1 MVVEQLPGQVREF
14 ARYLNGLLARLDQGA
29 GWCGVFW
36 ERDPDG
42 MRACLEGY
50 EVPPWDVV
58 DALLQDLAAGY
69 GTGTVAPESEQA
81 RALHRAAL
89 AAFDTRPGARDT
101 LGDRLDVMLREQKY
115 AAERLA
121 ELGRSLA
128 SAASHEEAEGLRLDL
143 AWAHDDH
150 ERASARCVE
159 LRYRLDQLA
168 RRAVSRAPFQHR
180 DRDDEADLFTGR
192 PQRNPHPADAPA
204 GDPLP
209 LPRQRTHPDE
219 QHPADTPA
227 TWYTDGA
234 RDSGHTTE
242 EAGAPGPG
250 DEASTWRA
258 GSGRPSDADGSRP
271 AAYGDGRQGPGGE
284 SPAWRDGAREND
296 DLGPGRRNSGE
307 GAPAWRDGSGR
318 DGSRPAAAYDEDR
331 SANGPG
337 SGDESSAWSASARYG
352 GDRSSGRRDADDD
365 ASTWRSGAHPA
376 AYVDDRDLG
385 RRGPGDEAAA
395 WRDGVRRAGRAA
407 DQGGA
412 HPAAYV
418 DDHDLGRQAP
428 GDEAPAW
435 RDAVRRTGRAADQ
448 EGGNPAAY
456 GDGLGPG
463 RRDFGDGAP
472 TWRDGTRRT
481 GRDAEPD
488 GTTSGGDRVPGGQDS
503 GDGVSVGRG
512 GGRRSGQGDDPAG
525 ARQDDAPGGS
535 TAPQLPADWYEPSV
549 PAPAPAPEPAPAERR
564 PASKQRAKRRARG
577 SARFAGMIDDADTG
591 ATPDVDPTG
600 APVMPAPA
608 ATPGRRNPR
617 GARFAGAGAAA
628 KSATPVRVALD
639 DDARHDTIDTVRTL
653 VRLRGEGRTG
663 EAHALLVEASQ
674 WPAAR
679 FPLLAAELHRAG
691 LGADWATLL
700 WEAASLPADRLVAAA
715 DALVAAGRA
724 TDGEQILRQG
734 MARPAQEVGEAV
746 LRLAEKGS
754 RREVRALLDAYVRVR
769 TPEEAARSVAAD
781 PQRLVPLLL
790 EAARGASED
799 RYWDLVH
806 ALRVAGHSA

>member
-1 MVVEQLPGQVREF
+1 MAVEQLPGQVREF
-14 ARYLNGLLARLDQGA
+14 ARYLNGLLARLDQDA

-36 ERDPDG
+36 QRDPDG
-42 MRACLEGY
+42 MRACLEGA

-69 GTGTVAPESEQA
+69 GTAVVASEAEPA
-81 RALHRAAL
+81 RALHQSAL
-89 AAFDTRPGARDT
+89 AAFDTRPDARDT

-128 SAASHEEAEGLRLDL
+128 SAATHEEAEGLRLDL

-168 RRAVSRAPFQHR
+168 RRVVSRAPSPHR

-192 PQRNPHPADAPA
+192 VQHTPHPADAPA
-204 GDPLP
+204 GDSMP
-209 LPRQRTHPDE
+209 LPRQRTHLDGQRPAGTEAAWYDE
-219 QHPADTPA
+219 APAWRDGTRGPGHP
-227 TWYTDGA
+227 TD
-234 RDSGHTTE
+234 
-242 EAGAPGPG
+242 EAGAHPTAYGTDRAPGGPGSG
-250 DEASTWRA
+250 DEARTWRT
-258 GSGRPSDADGSRP
+258 GSGHAPDEAAARP
-271 AAYGDGRQGPGGE
+271 AAHGDDPGPGRQGPGGE
-284 SPAWRDGAREND
+284 ARAWRDGARESD
-296 DLGPGRRNSGE
+296 DLGQGRRNPGESTSAWRDGTGREGARPAAYGDDRGPDGQGSGDESFAWRE
-307 GAPAWRDGSGR
+307 GARYGGDRGSGQRDADGTAPAWRDGTDR
-318 DGSRPAAAYDEDR
+318 DG
-331 SANGPG
+331 
-337 SGDESSAWSASARYG
+337 AR
-352 GDRSSGRRDADDD
+352 
-365 ASTWRSGAHPA
+365 
-376 AYVDDRDLG
+376 
-385 RRGPGDEAAA
+385 
-395 WRDGVRRAGRAA
+395 
-407 DQGGA
+407 
-412 HPAAYV
+412 
-418 DDHDLGRQAP
+418 
-428 GDEAPAW
+428 
-435 RDAVRRTGRAADQ
+435 
-448 EGGNPAAY
+448 PAAY
-456 GDGLGPG
+456 GDDRGPG
-463 RRDFGDGAP
+463 RQGPGDGASA
-472 TWRDGTRRT
+472 WRDGARR
-481 GRDAEPD
+481 GE
-488 GTTSGGDRVPGGQDS
+488 DRGSGGQDS
-503 GDGVSVGRG
+503 GDGVFVGRDG
-512 GGRRSGQGDDPAG
+512 GPRSGQGDAPDE
-525 ARQDDAPGGS
+525 ARQADAPGGTGAS
-535 TAPQLPADWYEPSV
+535 AERTTPPQLPADWYEPS
-549 PAPAPAPEPAPAERR
+549 APAPEPVDPR

-591 ATPDVDPTG
+591 ATPTVDPTR

-608 ATPGRRNPR
+608 ATPGRRTPR
-617 GARFAGAGAAA
+617 GARFAGAAAAA
-628 KSATPVRVALD
+628 KPAAPVREALD

-663 EAHALLVEASQ
+663 EAHALLVESSQ

-700 WEAASLPADRLVAAA
+700 WEAASLPVDRLVDAA

-746 LRLAEKGS
+746 LRLAQDGR

-769 TPEEAARSVAAD
+769 TPAEAARSVAVD

-799 RYWDLVH
+799 CYWDLVH

>member
-1 MVVEQLPGQVREF
+1 MAVEQLPGQVREF

-42 MRACLEGY
+42 MRACLDGH

-69 GTGTVAPESEQA
+69 GTGPVAPEAEQA
-81 RALHRAAL
+81 RALHQAAL

-128 SAASHEEAEGLRLDL
+128 SAATHEEAEGLRLDL

-168 RRAVSRAPFQHR
+168 RRTVSRAPFPHR
-180 DRDDEADLFTGR
+180 DRDDEADLFAGR
-192 PQRNPHPADAPA
+192 AQNTPHPAD
-204 GDPLP
+204 DPLT

-219 QHPADTPA
+219 QRYD
-227 TWYTDGA
+227 
-234 RDSGHTTE
+234 
-242 EAGAPGPG
+242 
-250 DEASTWRA
+250 
-258 GSGRPSDADGSRP
+258 DA
-271 AAYGDGRQGPGGE
+271 
-284 SPAWRDGAREND
+284 PAWRDGPHGPAHPTDESAARPTAYGDDRGTGGPVSGDEAPAWPDGARSND
-296 DLGPGRRNSGE
+296 DLGPGRRISGE
-307 GAPAWRDGSGR
+307 GAPAWRDGAGR
-318 DGSRPAAAYDEDR
+318 AGDRHEVRPAAY
-331 SANGPG
+331 
-337 SGDESSAWSASARYG
+337 GD
-352 GDRSSGRRDADDD
+352 D
-365 ASTWRSGAHPA
+365 
-376 AYVDDRDLG
+376 
-385 RRGPGDEAAA
+385 RGPG
-395 WRDGVRRAGRAA
+395 R
-407 DQGGA
+407 QG
-412 HPAAYV
+412 
-418 DDHDLGRQAP
+418 P

-435 RDAVRRTGRAADQ
+435 RDGARRAGRAADQ
-448 EGGNPAAY
+448 DGGRHGSDRSAGRADDQDRQGEGRG
-456 GDGLGPG
+456 
-463 RRDFGDGAP
+463 
-472 TWRDGTRRT
+472 
-481 GRDAEPD
+481 
-488 GTTSGGDRVPGGQDS
+488 PGGQDS
-503 GDGVSVGRG
+503 GDGVSVGRD
-512 GGRRSGQGDDPAG
+512 GGRRFGPGGDPDG
-525 ARQDDAPGGS
+525 ARQDDASGGT
-535 TAPQLPADWYEPSV
+535 TAPQLPADWYEP
-549 PAPAPAPEPAPAERR
+549 PTPAPEPADPR
-564 PASKQRAKRRARG
+564 PAAKPRAKRRGRG
-577 SARFAGMIDDADTG
+577 SARFAGMMDDADTG
-591 ATPDVDPTG
+591 STPTADPTQ
-600 APVMPAPA
+600 APVTPAPA
-608 ATPGRRNPR
+608 ATAGRRSPR
-617 GARFAGAGAAA
+617 GARFAGAAAAA
-628 KSATPVRVALD
+628 KPATPVREALD

-674 WPAAR
+674 WAAAR

-746 LRLAEKGS
+746 LRLAEGG
-754 RREVRALLDAYVRVR
+754 RQREVRALLDAYVRVR